1 MVAHPIS
8 MWKIHIA
15 RPPAERCT
23 YEVIPQN
30 SLCKLYFDLEYSKAN
45 NPNANGKEMVDV
57 LLKAS
62 FHAFKDM
69 FNITVSVSDVLILDA
84 TTPTKF
90 SQHLIY
96 LVPDSAFQ
104 NNIHVGNF
112 VKHIVILLKEKK
124 IPELTEEQQKSL
136 FVKNDKGDSTCFC
149 DLAVY
154 NKNRNF
160 RMFLSSKFGKNVP
173 LVVATNNKH
182 KPKLNDE
189 DNEWPGL
196 EAAFF
201 SASLITYFRPDD
213 PPKRTLTC
221 DTELEVSC
229 FSGKSRLCDPSTDP
243 SLNGYTASPY
253 TEIDRFIA
261 DLVAPVGRIKQWVYY
276 ERTETIVYH
285 IVGTRYCASIGR
297 EHKSNN
303 IKYVVNIP
311 NGTYYQSC
319 FDPDCAQ
326 SRLPPDTLPPSCLPW
341 AHLDEAVDF

>member
-1 MVAHPIS
+1 MVSHPTS
-8 MWKIHIA
+8 MWKIHVA

-30 SLCKLYFDLEYSKAN
+30 SMCKLYFDLEFSKTN
-45 NPNANGKEMVDV
+45 NPEASGLEMVDA

-62 FHAFKDM
+62 FFAFNEM
-69 FNITVSVSDVLILDA
+69 YNINVTEEDVLILDA

-96 LVPDSAFQ
+96 VIPGCAFQ

-112 VKHIVILLKEKK
+112 VRHIVGLLKEKK
-124 IPELTEEQQKSL
+124 VPEIGEEQMEKL
-136 FVKNDKGDSTCFC
+136 FVKNDRGDSTSFC

-173 LVVATNNKH
+173 LVIAQNNKH

-196 EAAFF
+196 DAAFF
-201 SASLITYFRPDD
+201 SASLITYFRPDE
-213 PPKRTLTC
+213 PPKRVLTC
-221 DTELEVSC
+221 ESDSEKSY
-229 FSGKSRLCDPSTDP
+229 SGKSRTCDTSDP
-243 SLNGYTASPY
+243 SLNGCNESPWS
-253 TEIDRFIA
+253 EIDRFVSS
-261 DLVAPVGRIKQWVYY
+261 LVAPNGRIKRWVYY
-276 ERTETIVYH
+276 ERTETVVYH

-303 IKYVVNIP
+303 IKYVVSIP

-319 FDPDCAQ
+319 FDPDCAA
-326 SRLPPDTLPPSCLPW
+326 SRPAPEAIPPNCLPW
-341 AHLDEAVDF
+341 TNLADDIDL